1 MPQRAKSQFE
11 HYLADTK
18 SQARPPAASNF
29 VGGRPKCPKHLSP
42 IAKEEFRRCV
52 RLLEKRRTI
61 TPGDAGILALYAEIL
76 ARWINAKQQMG
87 DDLIKMTTITN
98 NRGEAFEVE
107 KVNPLLKIVD
117 QCEAKLVRLET
128 RLGLTPTDR
137 EKSRPTAKS
146 NTEEVIPGSLADT
159 NPELFAKVTP
169 INGGNKDGNQ

>member
-1 MPQRAKSQFE
+1 MPQRAKTAQE

-18 SQARPPAASNF
+18 SQAKPPAASNF

-42 IAKEEFRRCV
+42 TAKEEFRRCV

-76 ARWINAKQQMG
+76 ARWIKAKQQMG
-87 DDLIKMTTITN
+87 DKLITMTTITDN
-98 NRGEAFEVE
+98 HGEAHEVE

-117 QCEAKLVRLET
+117 QCEVKLVRLET

-146 NTEEVIPGSLADT
+146 NEEEVIPGSMGDLY
-159 NPELFAKVTP
+159 PEMFEGGKVKLIRP
-169 INGGNKDGNQ
+169 EGEKQ